1 MVIIKALFKY
11 LNGYKG
17 RAVLGTVLKF
27 AEAVLE
33 LFIPVLMSKIID
45 IGIANADTAY
55 IIKTGLIMLGFGAL
69 GLCCALTC
77 QYFAAVTAY
86 GFGRNLRR
94 GLFEKI
100 LTFSGP
106 EINRFGTGT
115 LITRMSND
123 VIQVQNGVNMFIR
136 LAVRAPFLTVGCVV
150 MAFTINL
157 KAGFIFLA
165 ALVILVLVLYLII
178 SRNIPQY
185 TSIQQTHDKISR
197 LSGENLQGARV
208 IRAFNRQDE
217 QIEEFNET
225 GDILAKKSVKA
236 GMLAGMLNPLCYA
249 VANIA
254 IVAIVWVGAGQVD
267 LGLLQNGDI
276 IALVSYMTQTM
287 LVLIVFANILV
298 LFSKAAASAKRLEEI
313 LTVTPEIQEQPG
325 CVKHIDKGGIEFDNV
340 TFSYNKGAVPA
351 LKNASFS
358 VKKGETLGIIGGTGS
373 GKTTIINLLT
383 RTFDADEGS
392 VKIGGVDIRSA
403 SFSALSEKIGVVP
416 QTSVLLRGTIRDNM
430 RFANPDITDEEIF
443 SALKTA
449 QAYEIVVNMPEGL
462 DYGVSEGSKNLSGG
476 QRQRLAIAR
485 ALCAKPDIL
494 ILDDSSSALDYATDA
509 ALRRS
514 LKHDCEGMT
523 VIIVSQRAATVKN
536 CDKILVMDN
545 GVITA
550 QGTHD
555 ELLKA
560 SDIYRE
566 ICTLQG
572 IAESGVQSAE

>member
-1 MVIIKALFKY
+1 MVKIKTLFKY
-11 LNGYKG
+11 LKGYRG
-17 RAVLGTVLKF
+17 RAVIGTALKF
-27 AEAVLE
+27 TEAVLE

-45 IGIANADTAY
+45 VGIANGDTAY
-55 IIKTGLIMLGFGAL
+55 IIKKGLTMLGFGAL
-69 GLCCALTC
+69 GLCAALTC

-86 GFGRNLRR
+86 GFGRNLRK
-94 GLFEKI
+94 GLFDKI

-150 MAFTINL
+150 MAFTINI

-165 ALVILVLVLYLII
+165 ALAVLVLVLYLII

-185 TSIQQTHDKISR
+185 SSIQQTHDKISR
-197 LSGENLQGARV
+197 LAGENLQGARV

-217 QIEEFNET
+217 QIEAFNET

-254 IVAIVWVGAGQVD
+254 ILVIVWVGAKQVD
-267 LGLLQNGDI
+267 LGFLQNGDI

-313 LTVTPEIQEQPG
+313 LTVTPEIAEQPD
-325 CVKHIDKGGIEFDNV
+325 CVKSIDGSDIEFDNV
-340 TFSYNKGAVPA
+340 TFCYNKGAVPA
-351 LKNASFS
+351 IKNASFHIEQG
-358 VKKGETLGIIGGTGS
+358 KTLGIIGGTGS
-373 GKTTIINLLT
+373 GKTTVVNLIT

-392 VKIGGVDIRSA
+392 VKIGGTDVKNA
-403 SFSALSEKIGVVP
+403 AFSALSKKIGVVP
-416 QTSVLLRGTIRDNM
+416 QTSVLFRGTIRSNM
-430 RFANPDITDEEIF
+430 QFANPDITDKEIYA
-443 SALKTA
+443 ALKTA
-449 QAYEIVVNMPEGL
+449 QAYEIVANMPEGL

-476 QRQRLAIAR
+476 QRQRFAIAR

-509 ALRRS
+509 ALRHS
-514 LKHDCEGMT
+514 LKHDCAGMT
-523 VIIVSQRAATVKN
+523 VVMVSQRAATVKN

-555 ELLKA
+555 ELLKT

-572 IAESGVQSAE
+572 ITESEVRA